1 MSTHTVNGA
10 NGLAIED
17 ILPQAKLIGSD
28 SIRFSSC
35 CGQWQE
41 CQPGDLYVAIV
52 GEELDGHD
60 HCRHA
65 IENGAVA
72 VVTERLLA
80 TSVPQ
85 IIVTDTRQAYGQ
97 ICHALAG
104 RPSERLTTIGVGG
117 TDGKTVTSHL
127 VKSILQVAGFK
138 AGHST
143 SIDTVTGSNHPSLPK
158 SEFNPP
164 VVAEQLAQMAINDC
178 SHAVVEVGCR
188 DLAKRNF
195 AGATLDIA
203 VLTNM
208 RHADMDFHGTRDNHR
223 RSQLRL
229 LESLKN
235 SGVAILNLDDPTS
248 HFLVDGC
255 EHPALTIGMTHD
267 ANVHGRL
274 LERVINEQIFMLTA
288 GSESVVVRT
297 ATIGDAHIYSCLS
310 AAAVGLTLG
319 ISLDVIAKGLEQ
331 GSNIP
336 GRMERVECGQD
347 FGVWIDAARTPSQL
361 AAAVRTVKQVVK
373 GKVWCVCSMASEQ
386 SHAHRKRIGEVLDRA
401 ADCVVATL
409 DSVDPMID
417 YEPMHQLLDG
427 FDEPHGVQLI
437 PNRFR
442 AIEWVLS
449 NAGPHDG
456 VIISGCG
463 ERPFALLGEQHC
475 TIADRD
481 VCEAWLYDHA
491 SIDPNS
497 TTANIF
503 RIDDYR

>member
-1 MSTHTVNGA
+1 MSTQTVNHA
-10 NGLAIED
+10 NGLAIEE
-17 ILPQAKLIGSD
+17 ILPQAKLMGAS
-28 SIRFSSC
+28 SVRFSSC
-35 CGQWQE
+35 CGQWEE

-52 GEELDGHD
+52 GADNDGHD
-60 HCRHA
+60 DCPQA
-65 IENGAVA
+65 IENGAIA

-80 TSVPQ
+80 TRVPQ
-85 IIVTDTRQAYGQ
+85 IIVEDSRQAYGQ

-104 RPSERLTTIGVGG
+104 RPSERLTTIGVSG

-127 VKSILQVAGFK
+127 IKSILQVAGCE

-143 SIDTVTGSNHPSLPK
+143 SMGIGTGRNCPSLPRN
-158 SEFNPP
+158 EFNPP
-164 VVAEQLAQMAINDC
+164 VFAEHLAQMAINDC
-178 SHAVVEVGCR
+178 SHAVVEVSCR

-195 AGATLDIA
+195 AGATTDVA

-208 RHADMDFHGTRDNHR
+208 RQNDMEFHGTGANHR

-229 LESLKN
+229 LDTLKKT
-235 SGVAILNLDDPTS
+235 GVVILNVDDPTS
-248 HFLVDGC
+248 HFLVENC
-255 EHPALTIGMTHD
+255 QHPALTIGMKHD
-267 ANVHGRL
+267 ANIQGRL
-274 LERVINEQIFMLTA
+274 LERVKQEQSFMITA
-288 GSESVVVRT
+288 GSESIAVRT
-297 ATIGDAHIYSCLS
+297 AMIGDAHIYNCLS

-319 ISLDVIAKGLEQ
+319 VPLDVIAKGLEL

-336 GRMERVECGQD
+336 GRMDRVECGQD
-347 FGVWIDAARTPSQL
+347 FGVWIDAARTPNQL

-386 SHAHRKRIGEVLDRA
+386 SHALRKRIGEVLDRA

-427 FDEPHGVQLI
+427 FEEPHGVQLI

-449 NAGPHDG
+449 NAGPSDA

-463 ERPFALLGEQHC
+463 EKPFALIGEHHC

-491 SIDPNS
+491 SIDETPS
-497 TTANIF
+497 QNIY